1 MAPEVVKGGD
11 AGHDFVS
18 LDFKSK
24 EFRFFFLDIRRSIGG
39 VLVFLHSNF

>member
-18 LDFKSK
+18 FIYMNLFDM
-24 EFRFFFLDIRRSIGG
+24 IC
-39 VLVFLHSNF
+39 N

>member
-18 LDFKSK
+18 FHL
-24 EFRFFFLDIRRSIGG
+24 EIII
-39 VLVFLHSNF
+39 NFI

>member
-18 LDFKSK
+18 VIEEGVIL
-24 EFRFFFLDIRRSIGG
+24 EIIFLDCR
-39 VLVFLHSNF
+39 LVESRCFNI

>member
-18 LDFKSK
+18 LLEHKKRIELVYINFK
-24 EFRFFFLDIRRSIGG
+24 
-39 VLVFLHSNF
+39 